1 MKKFTDFLT
10 ESKKT
15 YTFKVR
21 VAGELPEACEDRLE
35 SALKKYSVLNMSSAS
50 KTPIV
55 ERPLD
60 FPQLTNCE
68 VHSWDVE
75 LEYPT
80 TSHQLEEYL
89 RETCKIPYSHLIVR
103 NPNEP
108 QEAYQD
114 PKEDTTYDSML
125 ETDYEASSKDNQKMA
140 GENRVMDL
148 LKELEKARSERDHDP
163 IDSVQKAP
171 EAK

>member
-35 SALKKYSVLNMSSAS
+35 SALKKYSVVNMTSAA

-75 LEYPT
+75 VEYPV
-80 TSHQLEEYL
+80 TSHQLQDYL
-89 RETCKIPYSHLIVR
+89 RETCKIPTSHLIVR

-108 QEAYQD
+108 QEDYQAT
-114 PKEDTTYDSML
+114 KEDT
-125 ETDYEASSKDNQKMA
+125 EYEAMLGTEEMASESAQDSVGSS
-140 GENRVMDL
+140 RVMDL
-148 LKELEKARSERDHDP
+148 LKELEVARKERDHDP

>member
-15 YTFKVR
+15 YEFRIR
-21 VAGELPEACEDRLE
+21 VAGDLPEACEDRLE
-35 SALKKYSVLNMSSAS
+35 TALKKFNVLNMSSG
-50 KTPIV
+50 KTTPIV

-60 FPQLTNCE
+60 FPQLKNCE
-68 VHSWDVE
+68 VHSWNVE

-80 TSHQLEEYL
+80 TSHQLQEYL
-89 RETCKIPYSHLIVR
+89 RDTCKIPYSHLIVR

-108 QEAYQD
+108 QEDYQET
-114 PKEDTTYDSML
+114 KEDKEYESVL
-125 ETDYEASSKDNQKMA
+125 NTDYAVETENQKMA
-140 GENRVMDL
+140 PNNQVMDL
-148 LKELEKARSERDHDP
+148 LKELEVARKENKHDP

-171 EAK
+171 EAE

>member
-15 YTFKVR
+15 YTFKIR

-35 SALKKYSVLNMSSAS
+35 TALKKYNVLNMSSAS

-80 TSHQLEEYL
+80 TSNQLEQYL
-89 RETCKIPYSHLIVR
+89 RETCKISHSHLIVR

-108 QEAYQD
+108 QEDYQ
-114 PKEDTTYDSML
+114 ETTEETTYEAML
-125 ETDYEASSKDNQKMA
+125 GTEDMG
-140 GENRVMDL
+140 GESAQESVGQSRVMDL
-148 LKELEKARSERDHDP
+148 LKELEVARKENQHDP

-171 EAK
+171 EAE

>member
-15 YTFKVR
+15 YQFKIR
-21 VAGELPEACEDRLE
+21 IAGDLPEACEDRME
-35 SALKKYSVLNMSSAS
+35 TALKKFGVENMSSAS

-60 FPQLTNCE
+60 FPQLSNCE
-68 VHSWDVE
+68 VYTWEVE
-75 LEYPT
+75 LAYPT
-80 TSHQLEEYL
+80 TSHQLQEHL
-89 RETCKIPYSHLIVR
+89 RSTCNIPLSNLIVR

-108 QEAYQD
+108 QEDYQ
-114 PKEDTTYDSML
+114 EASEETNYEAML
-125 ETDYEASSKDNQKMA
+125 NSDYEEQTENQKMA
-140 GENRVMDL
+140 PTNQVMDL
-148 LKELEKARSERDHDP
+148 LKELETARKERDHDP

-171 EAK
+171 EAE

>member
-15 YTFKVR
+15 YEFKIR
-21 VAGELPEACEDRLE
+21 VAGELPEGCEDRIE
-35 SALKKYSVLNMSSAS
+35 AALKKFSVANMSNAS

-68 VHSWDVE
+68 VHTWEVE

-80 TSHQLEEYL
+80 TSHQLEQYL
-89 RETCKIPYSHLIVR
+89 RETCKISHSHLIVR

-108 QEAYQD
+108 QED
-114 PKEDTTYDSML
+114 
-125 ETDYEASSKDNQKMA
+125 
-140 GENRVMDL
+140 
-148 LKELEKARSERDHDP
+148 
-163 IDSVQKAP
+163 
-171 EAK
+171 